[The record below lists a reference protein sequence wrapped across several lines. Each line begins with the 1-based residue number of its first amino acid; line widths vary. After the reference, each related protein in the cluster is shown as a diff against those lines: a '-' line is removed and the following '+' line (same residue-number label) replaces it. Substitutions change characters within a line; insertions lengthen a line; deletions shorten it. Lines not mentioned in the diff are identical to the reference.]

1 MFQTETAGILYI
13 ELSQEVESLRQGV
26 CNIFQGVQV
35 FCITKNHFSG
45 GLSFFQAEFKKKC
58 HTKIYQ
64 GGFRA
69 SSLVPDYF

>member
-1 MFQTETAGILYI
+1 MEMLQTETAGILYI

-45 GLSFFQAEFKKKC
+45 GLSFFFRRNLKKMSYKNLS
-58 HTKIYQ
+58 
-64 GGFRA
+64 GGFT
-69 SSLVPDYF
+69 P